1 MSLDSTAE
9 LLFHIG
15 ADSDD
20 AEENIQRF
28 RTLLSKDL
36 GDLRGEFAAWSEE
49 VFGEMTTVKGALLG
63 LTAAAGAGVVALGGF
78 LLESAKKYEEYA
90 GEIAQAS
97 KMTGISAENM
107 SVLGVAAK
115 TAGVSVETLTNG
127 MTFLERAVGMAA
139 AGEEQARRGFEQLHI
154 TQAQLAAGQKDIMP
168 LLELVAERFHGLSKG
183 AAQTTVAMELF
194 SRGGRELIPF
204 LNELGAEGLKKVE
217 ERAKELGVVIG
228 EKDVQAYE
236 QHRIAM
242 TELHETMEGFEIQL
256 GSKVLPHL
264 NDLLAYFIALPVQLE
279 MSASII
285 DDWGRNFAHL
295 AKNLAAEG
303 ESVYHA
309 LTFQFSAAGKDLETA
324 GTELMGMEAALNS
337 ITDTSKHFGTAT
349 EEAFKKAK
357 EELATLAALVH
368 GKGGSGGI
376 PNAMDGL
383 TDAEK
388 KAIQEIEKEL
398 QEFIRLQ
405 GSAQTKM
412 LQGARQ
418 LYEQQHANAG
428 ELAAD
433 LLNLRT
439 IIQGLNTVP
448 RHIEPVHMDQSFEQ
462 MKQSIAEVTRK
473 EQEMQEAFERDSRR
487 MSEAIIRVQR
497 SHETAYERL
506 AADYKED
513 LEKCSYAEEAKAA
526 AAVKGTEHEMEV
538 HQQYAAMRAALLTK
552 YGNDLQ
558 QLYNSQ
564 GWQNIFGSK
573 FAQQLKGDQAAL
585 KEWATSANQSIL
597 LVKDATAMLGQQ
609 AKEAFDQF
617 ANGMGQGIAQAMVY
631 SKSITQAMRAAVA
644 ATLESIAAKD
654 IVLALD
660 ATAWGFYDLAMGD
673 YAGAASAF
681 EAAALFG
688 AVGGAAGIAG
698 RFAAPS
704 SQTGAGSQGGRA
716 GAGAGGYGSQ
726 GPGASTPIQQAGPGV
741 HVYVQGNLVG
751 WQNIDE
757 LTSAINDAVLNRD
770 VTLTATNTTT
780 GVQVVHG

>member
-1 MSLDSTAE
+1 
-9 LLFHIG
+9 
-15 ADSDD
+15 
-20 AEENIQRF
+20 
-28 RTLLSKDL
+28 
-36 GDLRGEFAAWSEE
+36 
-49 VFGEMTTVKGALLG
+49 
-63 LTAAAGAGVVALGGF
+63 
-78 LLESAKKYEEYA
+78 
-90 GEIAQAS
+90 
-97 KMTGISAENM
+97 
-107 SVLGVAAK
+107 
-115 TAGVSVETLTNG
+115 
-127 MTFLERAVGMAA
+127 
-139 AGEEQARRGFEQLHI
+139 
-154 TQAQLAAGQKDIMP
+154 
-168 LLELVAERFHGLSKG
+168 
-183 AAQTTVAMELF
+183 
-194 SRGGRELIPF
+194 
-204 LNELGAEGLKKVE
+204 
-217 ERAKELGVVIG
+217 
-228 EKDVQAYE
+228 
-236 QHRIAM
+236 
-242 TELHETMEGFEIQL
+242 
-256 GSKVLPHL
+256 
-264 NDLLAYFIALPVQLE
+264 
-279 MSASII
+279 
-285 DDWGRNFAHL
+285 
-295 AKNLAAEG
+295 
-303 ESVYHA
+303 
-309 LTFQFSAAGKDLETA
+309 
-324 GTELMGMEAALNS
+324 
-337 ITDTSKHFGTAT
+337 
-349 EEAFKKAK
+349 
-357 EELATLAALVH
+357 
-368 GKGGSGGI
+368 
-376 PNAMDGL
+376 
-383 TDAEK
+383 
-388 KAIQEIEKEL
+388 
-398 QEFIRLQ
+398 
-405 GSAQTKM
+405 M